1 MLSAAQL
8 LELLED
14 WTTDP
19 VVVLVAAPSL
29 GRIVQSKP
37 EPALTALDTHDA
49 ISKLAS
55 IIKKQQQLSP
65 PKVLLPSCMSQ
76 LQTHTGASTA
86 SCVADLISSASV
98 TLLTF
103 DMGFRSKDHWK
114 PPYICPP
121 YIWPPSQW
129 LSSLQCRG

>member
-1 MLSAAQL
+1 VLPAAQL

-19 VVVLVAAPSL
+19 AVVLVAAPSL

-37 EPALTALDTHDA
+37 EPTLPALDTHDA

-65 PKVLLPSCMSQ
+65 PKVSLPSYMSIGNP
-76 LQTHTGASTA
+76 HW
-86 SCVADLISSASV
+86 
-98 TLLTF
+98 
-103 DMGFRSKDHWK
+103 GF
-114 PPYICPP
+114 Y
-121 YIWPPSQW
+121 
-129 LSSLQCRG
+129 SLACS

>member
-1 MLSAAQL
+1 M

-19 VVVLVAAPSL
+19 AVVLIAAPSL

-37 EPALTALDTHDA
+37 EPTLQALDTHDA

-65 PKVLLPSCMSQ
+65 PKVLLPSCMCQ
-76 LQTHTGASTA
+76 LQSHTRASTA
-86 SCVADLISSASV
+86 SDVADLIICASV
-98 TLLTF
+98 ILLALMQIT
-103 DMGFRSKDHWK
+103 GAETT
-114 PPYICPP
+114 
-121 YIWPPSQW
+121 
-129 LSSLQCRG
+129 G